1 MSILFKPKIKESYE
15 YLVPESRKTYTEG
28 KITKTILDKK
38 PKTEYNPLSS
48 IDIERLIQLRGAN
61 ISYNNIAKLL
71 KRSPAYLGWVV
82 HDKSLRMQIRTI
94 QKKIIEEIM
103 ND

>member
-1 MSILFKPKIKESYE
+1 M
-15 YLVPESRKTYTEG
+15 
-28 KITKTILDKK
+28 
-38 PKTEYNPLSS
+38 
-48 IDIERLIQLRGAN
+48 N